1 MDQKIFRKIK
11 PVTSSTRGLKLIKK
25 PVLWSK
31 KYIKTLVD
39 LLPSKSGR
47 NNTGSITLQHKGGGH
62 KRLYRGLDFFRK
74 DTYGIV
80 QGLEYDPYRRA
91 FIARVYN
98 KDSNKFSYILAPKN
112 LIGGSIIKSGIDAD
126 IRVGHA
132 LPLSKIP
139 VGSLIHNVCLK
150 EKGKAIYARAAGMYA
165 QLIQKAKGFGRIRF
179 RSGEQRLV
187 PVTAVATLGVVS
199 NENVKLIRLGKA
211 GRSRWKGRRPSVRG
225 VAMNPVDHPH
235 GGGEGK
241 TSGGR
246 PSVTPWGKPAR
257 GPKTTRSVSKF
268 IVVSRKKKKKF
279 K

>member
-1 MDQKIFRKIK
+1 MDTKVFKNIK
-11 PVTSSTRGLKLIKK
+11 PITSSTRGLKLIKK
-25 PVLWSK
+25 PAFWSK
-31 KYIKTLVD
+31 KYLKNLVD
-39 LLPSKSGR
+39 RLPIRSGR
-47 NNTGSITLQHKGGGH
+47 NNTGSITIGRRGGGH
-62 KRLYRGLDFFRK
+62 KKLYRFLDFYRK
-74 DTYGIV
+74 DLCGIV

-91 FIARVYN
+91 FLSRVYD
-98 KDSNKFSYILAPKN
+98 KTSNTFSYILAPKN
-112 LIGGSIIKSGIDAD
+112 LIPGSIIKSGINAD
-126 IRVGHA
+126 IRLGHA

-150 EKGKAIYARAAGMYA
+150 EKGKAVYVRAAGMYA
-165 QLIQKAKGFGRIRF
+165 QLIQKAKGYGRIRF

-211 GRSRWKGRRPSVRG
+211 GRSRWKGKRPRVRG

-257 GPKTTRSVSKF
+257 GPKTTRSFNKF
-268 IVVSRKKKKKF
+268 VVVSRKNIKNK
-279 K
+279 